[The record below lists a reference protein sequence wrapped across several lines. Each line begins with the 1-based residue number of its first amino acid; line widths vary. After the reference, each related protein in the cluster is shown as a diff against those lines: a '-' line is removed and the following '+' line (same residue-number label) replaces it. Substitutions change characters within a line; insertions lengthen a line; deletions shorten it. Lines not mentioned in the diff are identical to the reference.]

1 MPEPL
6 PPTPG
11 PPPRDPE
18 HRLRDVIVVG
28 GGLAGLSAAIYLGR
42 AMRDTLLI
50 DSGHSMAVWEPDVQN
65 YLGFPEGVSG
75 DALLE
80 RGRKQVTHYGADCRR
95 DDIVEAR
102 RIPDGFE
109 VETPTSRYR
118 AKRLL
123 LATGITHVPP
133 DIPEVKPCL
142 GRSMFFCKDCDAYR
156 VQGKRIAIFGHND
169 EAVEYAL
176 AMLHYSA
183 AIMVVTNGHPPL
195 WSDRHEA
202 WLAEYEIPL
211 FTGRIA
217 HVEHDDGQLSALGF
231 EGGRRLA
238 LDILFAVQGDL
249 YHNRLARMLGAE
261 VDAEGQVRVDL
272 DGLTSVKGLYAAGC
286 LTPAN
291 CQMIVAAGQGAIAGQ
306 AINRDLF
313 DEELSL
319 GTLRRI
325 RCVQM
330 QAEPTL
336 PEVLE

>member
-1 MPEPL
+1 MPEQDA
-6 PPTPG
+6 
-11 PPPRDPE
+11 RI
-18 HRLRDVIVVG
+18 RDVIVVG

-50 DSGHSMAVWEPDVQN
+50 DSGHSMAIWEPDVQN

-75 DALLE
+75 EALLA
-80 RGRKQVTHYGADCRR
+80 RGRQQVAHYGAECRE
-95 DDIVEAR
+95 DDVVAVR
-102 RIPDGFE
+102 KLADVFE
-109 VETPTSRYR
+109 VETLSACFR

-176 AMLHYSA
+176 GMLHYSA
-183 AIMVVTNGHPPL
+183 AVMVVTNAHPPM

-202 WLAEYEIPL
+202 WLSEYEIPL

-217 HVEHDDGQLSALGF
+217 HVEHDDGQLRALGF
-231 EGGRRLA
+231 EGGRRVA

-261 VDAEGQVRVDL
+261 VDAEGQVRVNL

-313 DEELSL
+313 ESELSL

-325 RCVQM
+325 RGAQI

-336 PEVLE
+336 PELLE

>member
-1 MPEPL
+1 MPQADREVDAPAQ
-6 PPTPG
+6 
-11 PPPRDPE
+11 RV
-18 HRLRDVIVVG
+18 RDVIVVG

-50 DSGHSMAVWEPDVQN
+50 DSGHSMAIWEPDVQN

-75 DALLE
+75 ETLLA
-80 RGRKQVTHYGADCRR
+80 RGCRQVAHYGAECRE
-95 DDIVEAR
+95 DDVVAVA
-102 RIPDGFE
+102 PHSAGFE
-109 VETPTSRYR
+109 VATPQARFVSR
-118 AKRLL
+118 RLL

-169 EAVEYAL
+169 EAVMYAL
-176 AMLHYSA
+176 GMLHYSA
-183 AIMVVTNGHPPL
+183 AVMVVTNGHPAL
-195 WSDRHEA
+195 WSDRHAA

-211 FTGRIA
+211 FTGHIA
-217 HVEHDDGQLSALGF
+217 HVEHDDGQLKALGF
-231 EGGRRLA
+231 EGGRRVA
-238 LDILFAVQGDL
+238 TDILFAVQGDL

-272 DGLTSVKGLYAAGC
+272 DGQTSVKGLYAAGC

-313 DEELSL
+313 DEELRQ

-325 RCVQM
+325 RGDQLA
-330 QAEPTL
+330 AEPTL
-336 PEVLE
+336 PELLD

>member
-1 MPEPL
+1 MAE
-6 PPTPG
+6 
-11 PPPRDPE
+11 RIQAD
-18 HRLRDVIVVG
+18 RVRDVIVVG

-50 DSGHSMAVWEPDVQN
+50 DSRHSMAIWEPDVQN

-75 DALLE
+75 ETLLE
-80 RGRKQVTHYGADCRR
+80 RGRRQVRHYGAECLEDEVLSVSRHP
-95 DDIVEAR
+95 E
-102 RIPDGFE
+102 GFQA
-109 VETPTSRYR
+109 VTSQAAFV

-156 VQGKRIAIFGHND
+156 VQGKRIAIFGHGD
-169 EAVEYAL
+169 EAVDYAL
-176 AMLHYSA
+176 GMLHYSA
-183 AIMVVTNGHPPL
+183 AVMLVTNGHPPL

-217 HVEHDDGQLSALGF
+217 HVEHEDGQLRALTF
-231 EGGRRLA
+231 EGGRRVA
-238 LDILFAVQGDL
+238 TDILFAVQGDR
-249 YHNRLARMLGAE
+249 YHNRLARMLEAE

-272 DGLTSVKGLYAAGC
+272 DGQTSVKGLYAAGC

-313 DEELSL
+313 DSELRL
-319 GTLRRI
+319 GTLRRL
-325 RCVQM
+325 RCAQVQRD
-330 QAEPTL
+330 PTL
-336 PEVLE
+336 PELLE